1 MTAVPLRVSV
11 ITPSFNQGR
20 FIERT
25 IRSVLAQGAADLEYV
40 VFDGGSTDAT
50 VEILRCHESQVR
62 WISERD
68 RGQAHAVNKG
78 LQATSG
84 EIIGWLNSD
93 DIYYPGAIDAARE
106 VFESAHEVDLIYGD
120 ANHIDEKD
128 QIIES
133 YPTAPWNLERL
144 KDVCYLCQPAVFFRR
159 RVVARFGGLDERLQY
174 CLDYE
179 YWLRLAQGRAKFVY
193 LPRVLAGSR
202 LYPETKTLG
211 ARAKVHREI
220 NQMQR
225 ARLGRVADR
234 WLFNYAHAVADTRG
248 YRRADRFRFALV
260 VSAVSCYA
268 SLRWNRRLSGKL
280 CRELA
285 RWIGWSA
292 RGVLREALAK

>member
-1 MTAVPLRVSV
+1 MTALSLRVSV

-25 IRSVLAQGAADLEYV
+25 IRSVLAQSAADLEYV

-50 VEILRCHESQVR
+50 VEILRRHESKVR

-106 VFESAHEVDLIYGD
+106 VFESAPEVDLIYGD

-128 QIIES
+128 QIIEP

-179 YWLRLAQGRAKFVY
+179 YWLRLAQGGAKFVR

-211 ARAKVHREI
+211 ARVNVHREI

-225 ARLGRVADR
+225 ARLGRVSDR
-234 WLFNYAHAVADTRG
+234 WLFNYAHAVADARG
-248 YRRADRFRFALV
+248 YRRADRFRFALI
-260 VSAVSCYA
+260 VSAISCYA
-268 SLRWNRRLSGKL
+268 ALRWNRGLSVGL
-280 CRELA
+280 CRELV